1 MNIQTKF
8 NVGEKVCT
16 IDPKTMKIREF
27 EISTVAVV
35 GDENSQSVS
44 YRAKGDSYL
53 ADGYPEEKCFAN
65 KSDLLKF
72 ISTEEPKEEK

>member
-1 MNIQTKF
+1 MNIKTKF
-8 NVGEKVCT
+8 NVGEKVNT

-27 EISTVAVV
+27 EISSVLVLAD
-35 GDENSQSVS
+35 GKSQSVT

-53 ADGYPEEKCFAN
+53 ADGYPEKKCFAN

>member
-8 NVGEKVCT
+8 NVGEKANT

-27 EISTVAVV
+27 EISSVLVLAD
-35 GDENSQSVS
+35 GQSQSVT

-53 ADGYPEEKCFAN
+53 ADGYPE
-65 KSDLLKF
+65 KF
-72 ISTEEPKEEK
+72 QSTLPHGE